1 VNRFQVLRVH
11 SFHHNFTITRELV
24 PLTFPYR
31 SVSETVLPKAGRPAG
46 VQSQRLVE
54 SAMLV
59 LLVLPLLRVSMKTN
73 TNQQTQVRITV
84 LYLLADQELQPLQA
98 PIPSK

>member
-1 VNRFQVLRVH
+1 M
-11 SFHHNFTITRELV
+11 

-31 SVSETVLPKAGRPAG
+31 SVSETVLPKAGRSAG

-59 LLVLPLLRVSMKTN
+59 VLVVLVLPLLWASIKTH
-73 TNQQTQVRITV
+73 TNQQTQVRITA
-84 LYLLADQELQPLQA
+84 LYLLADQELQL
-98 PIPSK
+98 

>member
-1 VNRFQVLRVH
+1 
-11 SFHHNFTITRELV
+11 V

-31 SVSETVLPKAGRPAG
+31 SVSETVLPKAGRSAG

-59 LLVLPLLRVSMKTN
+59 VLVLPLLWASIKTH
-73 TNQQTQVRITV
+73 TNQQTQARITV
-84 LYLLADQELQPLQA
+84 LYLLADQELQLLQA
-98 PIPSK
+98 PIPPK